1 MVTSSS
7 GEIRR
12 NNWENCLK
20 GNEIILSKHRK
31 GPLQAVLRQKI
42 EERRQFAKTWT
53 GWDADFQVSARLGLQ
68 RTCSGKRLPC
78 RMCGS
83 RNPLNV
89 LSMCQ
94 QCWQRIVRFPA
105 QPVTEV
111 HTRPP
116 TRAEELSQL
125 YFVDSEYVR
134 FREEA
139 AAE

>member
-1 MVTSSS
+1 MCTSII

-12 NNWENCLK
+12 YNWEECLK
-20 GNEIILSKHRK
+20 GKETILSKHRE
-31 GPLQAVLRQKI
+31 GPLQAMLRQKI

-53 GWDADFQVSARLGLQ
+53 GWDADFQVSVRLGLQ
-68 RTCSGKRLPC
+68 RTCSGESLPC
-78 RMCGS
+78 LMCGS

-94 QCWQRIVRFPA
+94 QCWQRIVRFPT

-111 HTRPP
+111 HTRPL
-116 TRAEELSQL
+116 TRAEEVSQL